1 MCESPQFR
9 IHAIPHMLMLTHSCC
24 TCTSATTAAEEARWK
39 AELRDREAA
48 RMASLEGEWR
58 RREAQREAE
67 AAALRAEYAT
77 LEDRARKVS
86 VWQLEGGR

>member
-1 MCESPQFR
+1 
-9 IHAIPHMLMLTHSCC
+9 
-24 TCTSATTAAEEARWK
+24 
-39 AELRDREAA
+39 
-48 RMASLEGEWR
+48 MASLEGEWR